1 MKFTKEMQDRIISWV
16 EQNGLQPQP
25 CGATLISL
33 CRACGI
39 DPKTFHKWEQK
50 SAFSADL
57 TRARATFAESHLVQL
72 ENDLIR
78 AAHGAEVKHV
88 KEKAKAEVIT
98 IVHKDGSKET
108 RMGELKTVEA
118 FRDTYVGAPDVR
130 ALQFALS
137 NLAPDK
143 WKLKQE
149 TTLQAQGVNIEMTL
163 PQEAIDGLN
172 HAIETGAK
180 PRAPKDEE

>member
-25 CGATLISL
+25 CGATVVDL

-39 DPKTFHKWEQK
+39 DRKTFYNWEKK
-50 SAFSADL
+50 STFSTAL
-57 TRARATFAESHLVQL
+57 SRARATFAESHLVQL

-108 RMGELKTVEA
+108 RLGDLKTVEA

-149 TTLQAQGVNIEMTL
+149 TTLQAQGVNIEMNL
-163 PQEAIDGLN
+163 PQEAIDGLS

-180 PRAPKDEE
+180 PRTPKDEE